1 MRSPH
6 GMLKAI
12 EARLRSNPASHRTP
26 GPMSRVL
33 MMLLAALMAVA
44 GIVTVTSPASAAPN
58 PRIVVDN
65 IELSWEGDGQV
76 EIGDTLGV
84 TGTWDAGEA
93 EPVSGDTFYVGLPP
107 ELRFDVAVP
116 FDLVGEDGAV
126 WGSCL
131 TDPASAQAL
140 CTLNDRVEEWDGARG
155 TFWFEVTANERTD
168 ADEVIFDGN
177 GEDRPVVLPG
187 EGGIGDGIELPGEVS
202 KSGVMNGNN
211 WSMTWTVDVP
221 GANMAGQDTV
231 TITDTLGAGHVLCD
245 PTGFTVQTVRGET
258 VNDVTGIATLNGGP
272 GDAEFGIVLTA
283 PEGGFSS
290 DVIYR
295 ITYRTC
301 TPDGQID
308 PAGTV
313 YDNTAEVEGWGEAGI
328 GIGRVENRP
337 WHLGTTKSGSVLGGA
352 ERNGKIRWSIQV
364 PGSELVGENGFSL
377 ADTLGGEHELCEDT
391 VSGIRIYERY
401 GPSNDRRT
409 EITGDL
415 VATPVGTPTDT
426 SFAVD
431 FAIADDSDFA
441 FKDSDWRYIIEYTTC
456 ATAEGLPEAGTQFT
470 NEASING
477 AVVTGGT
484 RVPDRAQGKGGA
496 INGGAVTIGDEDYLP
511 QTTINWNVRIP
522 GELVDGEDT
531 LTITD
536 TLSSTHQVCDG
547 GESVAESLRLRVRA
561 IDQIDNGGLGTVELT
576 DSTEVDYDPET
587 GQITFTLDPA
597 DGFSREYQYY
607 IEYTTCTTSGGMDAP
622 GTEYS
627 NDVEFGT
634 TSWNRTVTQNNRAG
648 GTGEGVTRGSVAI
661 SKDLADTPG
670 AQFVPDGTMFTV
682 HVAEVDP
689 TGVTQNEYDL
699 QVPLNGDPVSGFTPR
714 GHGWTF
720 ELSEPTFP
728 SVPGVVFGAPVF
740 AATDGVTPSADGTTA
755 VVEITPR
762 TNIAVQLTNAA
773 QLGSLEIL
781 KEIEGGAVDLVD
793 ADQEFMI
800 NASIDVSGLG
810 DNIPAQVDRQLA
822 VTAGEPV
829 VLDDLPIGAE
839 VTFSE
844 NLPADDDVLTW
855 GPVQISPESIVVTAE
870 HATEPATITV
880 TNTVERTVG
889 TFALAKEV
897 TGDQAGN
904 PAVPGEVEVTAT
916 WTEEGGTEQSK
927 VLNLPT
933 DGTPVPFGEQLLIG
947 TQVTLT
953 ETPLEDGS
961 SIAWG
966 APVWSGD
973 GVSVDGGSAVV
984 TVSRDAEALV
994 TVENHAATSTA
1005 GLSLLKGIAGEAA
1018 GEVGDDA
1025 EFPVTVSWTDADG
1038 EEQTRELMIN
1048 AHQPIELGED
1058 LPAGT
1063 VVTITEGDAPA
1074 IDTVIW
1080 DAITI
1085 DGDDVTDNGDGSATV
1100 VVSDQQSEVTLVTI
1114 TNEATWAP
1122 GTFSVSKQLTGVSP
1136 EHGDVPETFTV
1147 IASWLDEEGAEQVKE
1162 LTVPVDGTTVSL
1174 GEDLPHGT
1182 EVALSEVRP
1191 DDSASF
1197 TWNRPV
1203 WAGDRVTTHD
1213 DGTAV
1218 VVIGAA
1224 DDVAVDLANSVTA
1237 LTGSVELVKA
1247 LDGKGAEDV
1256 PAGASFPVRVSWTD
1270 LHGEEQHQDTEI
1282 TAGTPVVIDGVL
1294 LGTEVTLTE
1303 SATEADLPGNVLWS
1317 GVQWSSD
1324 DVTVTVDDDAKS
1336 SSITIVGENGAQA
1349 EVTLTNTFDDL
1360 GTIPNAGAPD
1370 GALWLVLAGLVA
1382 LAAGGGLMAQRSRRH

>member
-1 MRSPH
+1 MRTPH

-26 GPMSRVL
+26 GPMGRIL

-44 GIVTVTSPASAAPN
+44 GIVTVMSPASAAPN
-58 PRIVVDN
+58 PRIVVDG
-65 IELSWEGDGQV
+65 ITLSWDGEGQV
-76 EIGDTLGV
+76 EIGDTLRLD
-84 TGTWDAGEA
+84 GTWDASDA
-93 EPVSGDTFYVGLPP
+93 EPVEGDTFYVGLPP
-107 ELRFDVAVP
+107 ELRFDTAIP
-116 FDLVGEDGAV
+116 FDLLGADGEI

-140 CTLNDRVEEWDGARG
+140 CTLNDRVEDWDGARG
-155 TFWFEVTANERTD
+155 TFFFEVTANQRTEANEVTVD
-168 ADEVIFDGN
+168 AN
-177 GEDRPVVLPG
+177 GEGRPVVVPG

-221 GANMAGQDTV
+221 GANMSGQDTV
-231 TITDTLGAGHVLCD
+231 TITDTLGAGHVLCEQ
-245 PTGFTVQTVRGET
+245 PGFKVETVRGDT
-258 VNDVTGIATLNGGP
+258 VNDVTGIATFDGEP
-272 GDAEFGIVLTA
+272 GDTQFGIVLTA
-283 PEGGFSS
+283 PQGGFAA
-290 DVIYR
+290 DVTYR

-301 TPDGQID
+301 TPDGRID
-308 PAGTV
+308 EAGTT
-313 YDNTAEVEGWGEAGI
+313 YDNSAQVEGWGEAGV
-328 GIGRVENRP
+328 GIGQVTNRP
-337 WHLGTTKSGSVLGGA
+337 WQLGINKSGSVLGGA
-352 ERNGKIRWSIQV
+352 ERNGKIRWTIEV
-364 PGSELVGENGFSL
+364 PGSKLLGKDGFTL
-377 ADTLGGEHELCEDT
+377 ADTLGGEHALCEDT
-391 VSGIRIYERY
+391 VSGIRVFERY

-409 EITGDL
+409 NITDQL
-415 VATPVGTPTDT
+415 IATPGASTDT

-431 FAIADDSDFA
+431 FAIADGSDLQ
-441 FKDSDWRYIIEYTTC
+441 FKDSDWRYVIEYTTC
-456 ATAEGLPEAGTQFT
+456 ATADGLPEGGTPFTNAASIDGEVATGGTQVPGRA
-470 NEASING
+470 EGKGGSING
-477 AVVTGGT
+477 ETVV
-484 RVPDRAQGKGGA
+484 
-496 INGGAVTIGDEDYLP
+496 IGDEDYLP
-511 QTTINWNVRIP
+511 QTTVNWNVRIP
-522 GELVDGEDT
+522 GEKLADLDEA

-536 TLSSTHQVCDG
+536 QLSSTHQVCEG

-561 IDQIDNGGLGTVELT
+561 IDQINNGGLATVDLT
-576 DSTEVDYDPET
+576 SSTQAGYDPET
-587 GQITFTLDPA
+587 GTITFTLDPA
-597 DGFSREYQYY
+597 DGFSREYQYL

-622 GTEYS
+622 GTVYS
-627 NDVEFGT
+627 NEVSFST
-634 TSWNRTVTQNNRAG
+634 IVWNNSVTQNNRAG
-648 GTGEGVTRGSVAI
+648 GTGQGVTRGSVAI
-661 SKDLADTPG
+661 SKDLSTTAG
-670 AQFVPDGTMFTV
+670 AQFVPAGTEFAV

-689 TGVTQNEYDL
+689 AGVTQNEYDL
-699 QVPLNGDPVSGFTPR
+699 RVPLDGTPASGFTPR
-714 GHGWTF
+714 GAGWTF

-728 SVPGVVFGAPVF
+728 SIPGVVFGAPVF
-740 AATDGVTPSADGTTA
+740 AETSGVTPSEDGTTA
-755 VVEITPR
+755 VATVTPR
-762 TNIAVQLTNAA
+762 TNIAVQLTNTA
-773 QLGSLEIL
+773 QLGSLSVL
-781 KEIEGGAVDLVD
+781 KEIEGAAAGLVD
-793 ADQEFMI
+793 ADQEFMM
-800 NASIDVSGLG
+800 NASIDVSALG
-810 DNIPAQVDRQLA
+810 EGFPAQDDRQFA
-822 VTAGEPV
+822 ITAGEPYQ
-829 VLDDLPIGAE
+829 LDDLPIGAV

-844 NLPADDDVLTW
+844 TVPADDDVLTW
-855 GPVQISPESIVVTAE
+855 GPARITPETIEVTAD
-870 HATEPATITV
+870 HVNAPATITV
-880 TNTVERTVG
+880 TNSVERTVG
-889 TFALAKEV
+889 TFSISKDV
-897 TGDQAGN
+897 TGAQADN
-904 PAVPGEVEVTAT
+904 PAVPANVEVTAT

-933 DGTPVPFGEQLLIG
+933 DGTPVPFDEQLLIG
-947 TQVTLT
+947 TRVTLT

-966 APVWSGD
+966 TPVWSGD
-973 GVSVDGGSAVV
+973 GVSVDGTSAVV
-984 TVSRDAEALV
+984 TVGRDAEAHV

-1005 GLSLLKGIAGEAA
+1005 GLSLLKGVAGEAA

-1025 EFPVTVSWTDADG
+1025 EFPVTVTWTDAEG
-1038 EEQTRELMIN
+1038 EEQTRELTIN
-1048 AHQPIELGED
+1048 AREPVELGED

-1085 DGDDVTDNGDGSATV
+1085 GGDDVTDNGDGSATV

-1122 GTFSVSKQLTGVSP
+1122 GTFSLSKELTGVSP

-1147 IASWLDEEGAEQVKE
+1147 IASWLDEEGAEQAKE

-1203 WAGDRVTTHD
+1203 WTGDRVTTHD

-1237 LTGSVELVKA
+1237 LTGSVELIKA
-1247 LDGKGAEDV
+1247 LDGKSADDV

-1303 SATEADLPGNVLWS
+1303 SATEAALPGNVLWS

-1336 SSITIVGENGAQA
+1336 SSITIVGEDGARA